1 MYYLNF
7 LCLFAIHYCL
17 GSAGTKTAELAT
29 DHVELAQAHP
39 GIILFAS

>member
-1 MYYLNF
+1 MKT
-7 LCLFAIHYCL
+7 AIL
-17 GSAGTKTAELAT
+17 RESMTAELAT